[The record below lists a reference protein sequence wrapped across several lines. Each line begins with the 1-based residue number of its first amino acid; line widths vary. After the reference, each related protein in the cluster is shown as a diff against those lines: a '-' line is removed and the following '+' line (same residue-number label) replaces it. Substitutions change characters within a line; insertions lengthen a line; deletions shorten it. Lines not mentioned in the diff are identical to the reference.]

1 MVFNNMR
8 AAAIVMGVAIGLVS
22 TSFADQPYAGQAL
35 RFATFGGAWQKW
47 VEQTV
52 VPPFTAQ
59 TGAGVEFV
67 PGNPQQFLA
76 QLIAS
81 KGQTPPFDLAEMSED
96 TGLQAVRLGLAD
108 LTFDAKLIPNLADLA
123 PRWRPTDML
132 GPVLW
137 TTGVVILY
145 VPDKLKRAGISGP
158 VTWET
163 LTRPEL
169 KGHVAVPDIAQPQRG
184 IWAAINKNKTG
195 NETDFR
201 ASLQAVREI
210 QDPIIYSSSAALQTR
225 YNDGGVWAIVGISP
239 WKPRFD
245 PKGDTL
251 AIAEYQVGDK
261 TRVVQTAIALI
272 PKGTSRKDLAE
283 IFINTYLSV
292 EVQESLTRTQG
303 AGPTNLEAAATLKKD
318 SALAPLVISSAQEA
332 DQSFFPDWEKL
343 TSVYPQWVDQW
354 TRAMRR

>member
-1 MVFNNMR
+1 MSNNIK
-8 AAAIVMGVAIGLVS
+8 AAAVAIGAAIGLIS
-22 TSFADQPYAGQAL
+22 AALADQPYAGQTL

-52 VPPFTAQ
+52 VPRFTHE
-59 TGAGVEFV
+59 TGANVEFV

-96 TGLQAVRLGLAD
+96 TALQAARLD
-108 LTFDAKLIPNLADLA
+108 LVDLKFDPSLIPNLAKLA
-123 PRWRPTDML
+123 PRWQPDDHR

-145 VPDKLKRAGISGP
+145 VPEKLKAAGVSGP

-169 KGHVAVPDIAQPQRG
+169 KGHVALPDISQPQRG

-195 NETDFR
+195 DETDFR

-210 QDPIIYSSSAALQTR
+210 QDPIIYSSAAALQTR

-245 PKGDTL
+245 PKGDAL
-251 AIAEYQVGDK
+251 AIADYRVGDK
-261 TRVVQTAIALI
+261 TRIVQTSIALI
-272 PKGTSRKDLAE
+272 PKGTPRKVLAE
-283 IFINTYLSV
+283 MFINVYLSV
-292 EVQESLTRTQG
+292 EVQKSLTRTQG
-303 AGPTNLEAAATLKKD
+303 AGPSNLEAAAELKKD
-318 SALAPLVISSAQEA
+318 PALAPLVISSAQEA

-343 TSVYPQWVDQW
+343 TSVYPRWVDQW
-354 TRAMRR
+354 NRAMRR